1 MLQVVADAAEQL
13 ADQLGSAGGQSV
25 DRVALLAQ
33 GTKDVQRRRR
43 GVQADAVA
51 DPAIAGRVVGQHQR
65 HPFFRVWLARQLG
78 PAPRQFGD
86 EIHALVVGE
95 IADHVALAAFA
106 APGQALETDRP
117 GDDASVQLRQRHVH
131 GQVARPQA
139 LRVVQPERAVVQR
152 ADRLQHRHV
161 ATERTQLGRL
171 RIGLGETGGIDDQRG
186 VAALQPVFHLRQAGA
201 FLEAGQRNPTTG
213 RPACQSARQCSRVAS
228 ACRGWNSATRGSAC
242 GSRQA

>member
-1 MLQVVADAAEQL
+1 MFSAA
-13 ADQLGSAGGQSV
+13 AGC
-25 DRVALLAQ
+25 
-33 GTKDVQRRRR
+33 
-43 GVQADAVA
+43 QANAVA

-95 IADHVALAAFA
+95 VADHVALAAFA

-117 GDDASVQLRQRHVH
+117 GDDTSVQLRQRHVA

-201 FLEAGQRNPTTG
+201 FLEAGQRDRQRVEPLRREAFAKACDEGGVGCLQVGAIEQQRDHRTPG
-213 RPACQSARQCSRVAS
+213 RQSARQCSRVAS